1 MAPTSQNSTA
11 FDAGRQY
18 LGTVYAKA
26 LLGAA
31 EKAGTTDA
39 VLEELDSLVTDVIDK
54 LPNLDAALASPRIG
68 HDEKVRLLD
77 RAFQGR
83 MSKQLLNFLKV
94 VSSHGRLDCLRAI
107 NRAARRLYNQMRNR
121 VEVKIRTTEPVDGQL
136 AEEIADRLRTV
147 LRSDVELKMD
157 VDPELIGGMVI
168 RIGDTVYDG
177 SVVDRLRRLRAETIE
192 KMAQEFRQS
201 LARFAIAE

>member
-1 MAPTSQNSTA
+1 MAETSQNSTA

-31 EKAGTTDA
+31 EKAGNTGD
-39 VLEELDSLVTDVIDK
+39 VLEELESLVTDVFGK
-54 LPNLDAALASPRIG
+54 SPNLEAALASPRIG

-77 RAFQGR
+77 RVFQGR

-107 NRAARRLYNQMRNR
+107 NRAALKLYNKMRNR
-121 VEVKIRTTEPVDGQL
+121 VEVSVRTAEPVDAQL
-136 AEEIADRLRTV
+136 TEQIANRLRTV
-147 LRSDVELKMD
+147 LRSDVELKTD

-192 KMAQEFRQS
+192 KTAQEFRQS
-201 LARFAIAE
+201 LERFAVAE